1 MTDSE
6 LQQKI
11 DAIAAGPSLIAEA
24 VAGCDAS
31 ALDYQPAPGKWS
43 IREIVAH
50 LADID
55 VLYGYRLRQM
65 IADKTPVL
73 AAIDQ
78 DDWARNLH
86 YRDADVAEA
95 LECYRASRRA
105 NVRLLR
111 GLRVADLQRGAF
123 HPELKRIVTIEELLG
138 MMLKHDPNH
147 RGQIERLRQQ
157 AAAREK
163 GQ

>member
-1 MTDSE
+1 MTELE
-6 LQQKI
+6 LQQKV
-11 DAIAAGPSLIAEA
+11 DAIAAGPAMIAEA
-24 VAGCDAS
+24 VAGCDA
-31 ALDYQPAPGKWS
+31 ALLDYQPAPGKWS
-43 IREIVAH
+43 IREMVAH

-65 IADKTPVL
+65 MADKQPVL
-73 AAIDQ
+73 APIDQ

-86 YRDADVAEA
+86 YRDANVAET

-111 GLRVADLQRGAF
+111 RLRVDDLQRGAF
-123 HPELKRIVTIEELLG
+123 HPEHKRVVTIEELIG
-138 MMLKHDPNH
+138 MMVTHDPNH

-157 AAAREK
+157 AATQEK